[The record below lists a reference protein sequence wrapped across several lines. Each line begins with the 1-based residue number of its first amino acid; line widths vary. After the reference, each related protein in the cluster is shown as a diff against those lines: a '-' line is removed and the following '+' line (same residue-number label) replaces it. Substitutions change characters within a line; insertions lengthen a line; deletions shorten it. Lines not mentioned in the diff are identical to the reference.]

1 MLKQLIGC
9 DSILII
15 DSKTT
20 IKPNQEFKIE
30 AGPGAG
36 KTEWLIAHIINVV
49 QNSDILFSTRKVA
62 CITYTNTAVENI
74 LNRLGTS
81 LSNRVE
87 VTTIHSF
94 LYRYVIKPYSSFIPQ
109 KYHVNISKLNGHEDP
124 FISYKHLKEWLAD
137 NSFDKLKHP
146 STKNQLLYNEQNY
159 ALRNW
164 LLSMRCTLTES
175 SAQFRCDNSK
185 AFYEG
190 KRLIS
195 NNNLS
200 ILNEELINY
209 KKLYWASGY
218 FDHEDILFFSHVL
231 IEHNP
236 FILKVL
242 CAKFPYLF
250 IDEFQDTNPVQSF
263 FVNKFRESKGIVGV
277 IGDKAQAIYGFQ
289 GADPSQF
296 EKFAITEQYSYEIL
310 DNHRSSTDIVNFL
323 NVIRTDLE
331 QTNCVKTQ
339 SDKVIIYVGSRF
351 ESYNYFKR
359 IVENENLVSL
369 SRDNITSNAMKVKI
383 EGNILNKKTL
393 KKYREVDSNNDRKKF
408 IEAYIQAI
416 ELANN
421 QNFKEAIKLIENLYK
436 NQENS
441 KKRALKNLIGML
453 KKNSLYKEATLKT
466 FYDVLKE
473 VTEEKISGFRKSPIE
488 DFYNT
493 TKYLDIAICMNII
506 DDTSDHITIH
516 KSKGAEYNNVC
527 VIDNGYMLKM
537 LLKPDLT
544 DEEHRIVYVAMSRA
558 KKRLFIQLNDLTPV
572 DEKKLKKKYNV
583 EIIRL
588 N

>member
-1 MLKQLIGC
+1 M
-9 DSILII
+9 II
-15 DSKTT
+15 DSKTI
-20 IKPNQEFKIE
+20 IKPNLEFKIE

-62 CITYTNTAVENI
+62 CITYTNTAVETI
-74 LNRLGTS
+74 LSRLGTS

-94 LYRYVIKPYSSFIPQ
+94 LYRYVVKPYSSFIPE
-109 KYHVNISKLNGHEDP
+109 KYRVNISELNGHEDP

-137 NSFDKLKHP
+137 DSFDRLKHP
-146 STKNQLLYNEQNY
+146 STKKQLLYNEQNY

-164 LLSMRCTLTES
+164 LLSMKCTLTES
-175 SAQFRCDNSK
+175 SAQFQCENSK

-195 NNNLS
+195 NANLN
-200 ILNEELINY
+200 ILNAELINY

-218 FDHEDILFFSHVL
+218 FDHEDILFFSHIL

-250 IDEFQDTNPVQSF
+250 IDEFQDTNPIQSF
-263 FVNKFRESKGIVGV
+263 FVTKFRESGGIVGV

-289 GADPSQF
+289 GSDSSQF
-296 EKFAITEQYSYEIL
+296 ENFSIKEHCSYKIL

-323 NVIRTDLE
+323 KVIRTDLE
-331 QTNCVKTQ
+331 QINCVKTQ
-339 SDKVIIYVGSRF
+339 SDKVIIHVGSRF
-351 ESYNYFKR
+351 ESYNYLKK

-369 SRDNITSNAMKVKI
+369 SRDNITSNAMKTKI
-383 EGNILNKKTL
+383 EGNSLNKKIL
-393 KKYREVDSNNDRKKF
+393 KNYREVDSNNDRKRS

-421 QNFKEAIKLIENLYK
+421 QKFKEAIKIIENLYK
-436 NQENS
+436 NQKNS
-441 KKRALKNLIGML
+441 KKKSLKNLIGML
-453 KKNSLYKEATLKT
+453 KKNSIYKEATLKI

-473 VTEEKISGFRKSPIE
+473 VTEEKIPGFRKGAIE
-488 DFYNT
+488 KFYNIT
-493 TKYLDIAICMNII
+493 NYVDIAICMNIV
-506 DDTSDHITIH
+506 DDNSNHITIH

-527 VIDNGYMLKM
+527 VIDNDNLLKM
-537 LLKPDLT
+537 LLNPDLT
-544 DEEHRIVYVAMSRA
+544 NEEHRIIYVAMSRA
-558 KKRLFIQLNDLTPV
+558 KKRLFIQLNDLTSA
-572 DEKKLKKKYNV
+572 DEQKLKKKYNV
-583 EIIRL
+583 EIVRL